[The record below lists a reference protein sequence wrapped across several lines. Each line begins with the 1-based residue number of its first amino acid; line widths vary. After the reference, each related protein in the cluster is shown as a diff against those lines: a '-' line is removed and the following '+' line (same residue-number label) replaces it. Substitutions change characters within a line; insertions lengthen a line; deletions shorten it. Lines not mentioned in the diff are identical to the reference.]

1 MSPGSAMSGGAA
13 QPRPMPNQALFGD
26 PGYGGAPVAN
36 TQGVGGAPAPNL
48 LATPVANQQ
57 GAPQPTPLPVMTNP
71 ITFNPTPAYRD
82 PREAALAYEQ
92 YIQMLN
98 SGTNRFMPQPGT
110 QYQPGGGYRVG

>member
-13 QPRPMPNQALFGD
+13 QPMPMPNQALFGD

-48 LATPVANQQ
+48 LATPVATQQ
-57 GAPQPTPLPVMTNP
+57 GAPQPTPLPVVTNP
-71 ITFNPTPAYRD
+71 ITFNPAPAYRD

-110 QYQPGGGYRVG
+110 QYQPGGGYRIS